1 MYTDTPVDAS
11 RLRQVG
17 DAVGTPVYYDEQR
30 GTYHT
35 WYDEKTY
42 EPVSTTVLAAL
53 TAVVDVEIEDL
64 EGIRAYVDPDA
75 LNALFDHWGSR
86 TERIDSGSVSF
97 PFAECIVTVRTNG
110 EIEIDPENHTV
121 R

>member
-1 MYTDTPVDAS
+1 MSTERPVDAGQ
-11 RLRQVG
+11 LCEVG

-53 TAVVDVEIEDL
+53 TAAVDVEIEDL
-64 EGIRAYVDPDA
+64 EGIRTYVDPDA
-75 LNALFDHWGSR
+75 LNALFDHWGSGEGR
-86 TERIDSGSVSF
+86 VDAGSVSF
-97 PFAECIVTVRTNG
+97 PFAGCTVTVSTDG
-110 EIEIDPENHTV
+110 EIEIDPES
-121 R
+121 